1 MLKANKYGSTI
12 ENDSKRITVDN
23 INSYLNELPS
33 HMLGIRHDN
42 IANHGWTRS
51 NPKDLAFLNSKKK
64 ESLKYLNNRI
74 IKNRPRYRTMVGQLR
89 KISKIFKEHNV
100 DYWLSRGTLLGTIR
114 QNELMRWVK
123 KMTFKVD
130 SKYKSLFTN
139 EEFLA
144 VLRENNMLIEPLFTH
159 SNPSHSFRIIF
170 NPTRIP
176 KLFDVGPSKSIHDFT
191 IKQKLYASHNKC
203 SYIDVTFWNFT
214 DSKGKLDTRHRKLI
228 YPLQEKEIN
237 GAMVKIP
244 ANPKQTLTWEFTKP
258 IMKEKY
264 GKAYKKDPRLN
275 IFNLITIRVGKRLHL
290 IPYIDYQRYCH
301 QK

>member
-1 MLKANKYGSTI
+1 MLKPNRFGSTV

-23 INSYLNELPS
+23 MNAYINELPS

-42 IANHGWTRS
+42 IANRGWTRS
-51 NPKDLAFLNSKKK
+51 NPKDLAFLNPKKK
-64 ESLKYLNNRI
+64 ESIKFLNARI
-74 IKNRPRYRTMVGQLR
+74 IKNRPRYRIMVGQLR
-89 KISKIFKEHNV
+89 KISQVFKKFNV
-100 DYWLSRGTLLGTIR
+100 DYWLSRGTLLGAIR
-114 QNELMRWVK
+114 QEELMRWTK

-130 SKYKSLFTN
+130 IKNKSLFTN
-139 EEFLA
+139 EEFLTY
-144 VLRENNMLIEPLFTH
+144 LRKNNMIVEPLFTH
-159 SNPSHSFRIIF
+159 SNPRHSFRVIF

-176 KLFDVGPSKSIHDFT
+176 KLFNTEPSKTIHDFT
-191 IKQKLYASHNKC
+191 LKQKIYATHNKC
-203 SYIDVTFWNFT
+203 SYIDITFWNFT
-214 DSKGKLDTRHRKLI
+214 NDKGKLDTRHQKLI

-237 GAMVKIP
+237 GAIVKIP

-258 IMKEKY
+258 VMKTKY
-264 GKAYKKDPRLN
+264 GKAYEKDPRLN